1 MVKLIEIEKVEEL
14 SSMLD
19 KVKDYKGCVMY
30 RVDTLVEAIT
40 GSDHKTGD
48 EALGIILEFLS
59 YRLQKQLPLGPN
71 FNIEDDDEF
80 YSLLCKAMDEPSLRP
95 KVVEFLSA
103 APFKKTIGVP
113 VSQAQKAISFDESIL
128 NVKAGQTDVAA
139 NIWVDL
145 PEEGENKKFP
155 EFLIAPFPNLAQSN
169 LLATLVKANA
179 TDVFDTITVRALVD
193 YKWKFAK
200 TGYICELLVYLLFLL
215 SLSVFSVAYQQ
226 LDENERKIASL
237 FNFDTPTIS
246 TTTIF
251 GIIALVL
258 SPILTIIQEGLQIS
272 NMGKSYF
279 KDFWNYLDLT
289 SIFLSITLASLVATD
304 QHASAQVVMGIA
316 LYLRWFGFLF
326 YFQAFSGTGKLIRMI
341 IQITIDIR
349 YLLLILVLSILA
361 ASFAFNAL
369 QPVSTEQQLNS
380 FLFNFFN
387 ILILNNGYEPDEL
400 VYSGY
405 AGIKMV
411 LYIISMIFVP
421 IILLNL
427 LIALMSDS
435 FENIQD
441 RAFVELNMLRAK
453 IIEEQKYG
461 LFSIF
466 SKRLSTNKEEE
477 RYLHVVVPK
486 GENRAKLPTEEY
498 QGVLNAMK
506 RDIGEVKADVKKQ
519 VDEVKKQ
526 VDDVKTQIDDLKQ
539 WMMTHLQ
546 RDSVVDVSP

>member
-1 MVKLIEIEKVEEL
+1 
-14 SSMLD
+14 
-19 KVKDYKGCVMY
+19 
-30 RVDTLVEAIT
+30 
-40 GSDHKTGD
+40 
-48 EALGIILEFLS
+48 
-59 YRLQKQLPLGPN
+59 
-71 FNIEDDDEF
+71 
-80 YSLLCKAMDEPSLRP
+80 
-95 KVVEFLSA
+95 
-103 APFKKTIGVP
+103 
-113 VSQAQKAISFDESIL
+113 
-128 NVKAGQTDVAA
+128 VKAGQTDVAA

-272 NMGKSYF
+272 NMGIPYF

-369 QPVSTEQQLNS
+369 QPMSTEQQLNS

-466 SKRLSTNKEEE
+466 SKRLSKKEE

-486 GENRAKLPTEEY
+486 GENRAKLPTQEY

-526 VDDVKTQIDDLKQ
+526 VDDVKKQVDDVKDEVKKQVDDVKDEVKKQVDDVKTQIDDLKQ
-539 WMMTHLQ
+539 WMVTHLQ
-546 RDSVVDVSP
+546 RDSVVDSSP